1 MKSLVLT
8 VVVIG
13 AVLLSVVFASP
24 LIFYHNL
31 TSYSGSSQTYGP
43 GTMPYNS
50 GSMMTYYGQTVSV
63 QSAMMEVTANPP
75 PYVTLMPLNDT
86 AIINSSSN
94 IHITA
99 YAMMGSMAVNVT
111 GHPLP
116 AYSSGD
122 VFVIY
127 GLINPTLVFASDT
140 PSVKLTITVVNLD
153 NDMYHNFVITSTPPP
168 YKYMAASS
176 TMVSFSG
183 NLMYM
188 MPYLPPTSNG
198 EAFVYTYSV
207 QLQGHGQLW
216 YLCTYP
222 GHAESGMYGEII
234 AG

>member
-24 LIFYHNL
+24 LIFYHNS

-50 GSMMTYYGQTVSV
+50 GGMMTYYGQTVSV

-153 NDMYHNFVITSTPPP
+153 NDMYHNFVITSIPPP
-168 YKYMAASS
+168 YQYIIYGMMEPSA
-176 TMVSFSG
+176 G
-183 NLMYM
+183 YM
-188 MPYLPPTSNG
+188 MPYLPPTQGGS
-198 EAFVYTYSV
+198 AYTYTYSI
-207 QLQGHGQLW
+207 QLHGPAQLW
-216 YLCTYP
+216 YICTYP
-222 GHAESGMYGEII
+222 GHAEDGMYGELI
-234 AG
+234 AK